1 MSAAWEAAD
10 WRVLP
15 GGQDWLMTPVRE
27 GMISYVNLLDHSLAL
42 EDILRMN
49 TFIENEAHNR
59 RVAQRLMDEENR
71 NHG

>member
-1 MSAAWEAAD
+1 
-10 WRVLP
+10 
-15 GGQDWLMTPVRE
+15 MTPVRE
-27 GMISYVNLLDHSLAL
+27 GMISYINLIDHSLAL

-59 RVAQRLMDEENR
+59 RLAQRLIDEENR